1 MIKCLRES
9 NENKVC
15 EILSKFHNNWNLN
28 VMFLRVTHGPGG
40 YTIFYDEKLE
50 IDPRNQ
56 KSIL

>member
-1 MIKCLRES
+1 MNVMIKCLRES

-15 EILSKFHNNWNLN
+15 EILSKFQKNWNLN

-50 IDPRNQ
+50 TDTI
-56 KSIL
+56 K